1 MPKFQVDITRTI
13 TDRYFVTAKDW
24 EEAEDMALEGG
35 DFYAEFV
42 KPCQTKYGKEIVDVE
57 EIDESP

>member
-24 EEAEDMALEGG
+24 EEAEDIVQQGDIKPYRTKEGE
-35 DFYAEFV
+35 DLYDTDE
-42 KPCQTKYGKEIVDVE
+42 VD
-57 EIDESP
+57 DDGAPK